1 MSESAQPGPSTF
13 VVIFNPRA
21 ARARA
26 IGRRGIERVLR
37 DCGLEFELVETATDE
52 QAREV
57 ARQAADAGFVVVSA
71 GGDGSAH
78 AVVNGVLG
86 SRNADATA
94 GFLPLGTGNDFARL
108 LGRDDPSLHA
118 AAEALARK
126 QLCWVDVGQVNGDEF
141 FLNGLG
147 VGFDAEVVRRRLRQR
162 WRTRSYLPT
171 VARTILSYRPAA
183 YCLSWPEGEVE
194 GPALMVAAMNGPSEG
209 GGFRLAPG
217 ARAASGVVDVCWID
231 PIGLVQFL
239 RYVGAVRRGSHTE
252 LSIFRSWPAKR
263 MKVESDSALQYHV
276 DGEYRELAPGG
287 RLEIVVHHR
296 RLQVI
301 T

>member
-1 MSESAQPGPSTF
+1 M
-13 VVIFNPRA
+13 
-21 ARARA
+21 
-26 IGRRGIERVLR
+26 LR
-37 DCGLEFELVETATDE
+37 DRGLEFELVETATDE

-57 ARQAADAGFVVVSA
+57 AREAADAGCVVVSA

-78 AVVNGVLG
+78 AVVNGVLRSG
-86 SRNADATA
+86 NAGASA

-108 LGRDDPSLHA
+108 LGRDDWSLP
-118 AAEALARK
+118 EATEVLARK
-126 QLCWVDVGQVNGDEF
+126 RVCRVDVGEVNRDEF

-147 VGFDAEVVRRRLRQR
+147 VGFDAEVVRRRVHQR
-162 WRTRSYLPT
+162 FRTRSYLPT

-183 YCLSWPEGEVE
+183 YRLSWPEGEVE

-209 GGFRLAPG
+209 GGFRLAPD
-217 ARAASGVVDVCWID
+217 ARAGSGVVDVCWID

-239 RYVGAVRRGSHTE
+239 RYVGAVRRGTHTE
-252 LSIFRSWPAKR
+252 LPIFHKWLANR

-276 DGEYRELAPGG
+276 DGEYRELAPGEP
-287 RLEIVVHHR
+287 LEIVVHHR